1 MDGKYSYSISR
12 SESTPIRRT
21 IDLFHRRWSVPVIA
35 RLYAEGALTLGG
47 LSTRLPAG
55 RSTLAET
62 LATLEQSGALVR
74 GTGDRRMLYRL
85 TEVGA
90 ALGAA
95 CVEMTRVIPNDE
107 VLNVALKKWPMLV
120 VTLIGRG
127 SARFNELE
135 AGLPGI
141 TSRALALSLKDL
153 EAARMITRE
162 LKAGYPPTT
171 IYALT
176 PLMEAMFPALDA
188 LCAAA
193 EATAAI

>member
-1 MDGKYSYSISR
+1 
-12 SESTPIRRT
+12 
-21 IDLFHRRWSVPVIA
+21 
-35 RLYAEGALTLGG
+35 LTLGG
-47 LSTRLPAG
+47 LSARLPAG
-55 RSTLAET
+55 RGTLGET
-62 LATLEQSGALVR
+62 LAALEASGAVLR
-74 GTGDRRMLYRL
+74 GTGSGRMLYRL
-85 TEVGA
+85 TEVGQ

-95 CVEMTRVIPNDE
+95 CIEMTRVIPNEE

-127 SARFNELE
+127 FGRFNELE

-162 LKAGYPPTT
+162 LKPGYPPTT
-171 IYALT
+171 IYTLT
-176 PLMEAMFPALDA
+176 PLTEAIFPALDA

-193 EATAAI
+193 EATAPPP